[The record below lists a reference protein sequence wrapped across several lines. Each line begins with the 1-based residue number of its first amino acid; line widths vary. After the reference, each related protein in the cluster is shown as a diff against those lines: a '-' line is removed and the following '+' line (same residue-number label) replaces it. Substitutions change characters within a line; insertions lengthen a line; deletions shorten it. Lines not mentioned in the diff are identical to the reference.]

1 MHSLHTAGLLPAQYE
16 LSRHAAE
23 RYAVLTAVKEQR
35 ALNRRSSRPKR
46 VVEAV
51 RQPLAIHD

>member
-1 MHSLHTAGLLPAQYE
+1 MHTLHPVNLQPDQSE

-23 RYAVLTAVKEQR
+23 RYALLTAVKEQR

-46 VVEAV
+46 VVEAT

>member
-1 MHSLHTAGLLPAQYE
+1 MHSLHTAGLLPAQAE
-16 LSRHAAE
+16 ISRHAAK
-23 RYAVLTAVKEQR
+23 RYAFLTAVREQR

-51 RQPLAIHD
+51 AQPFAIHD

>member
-1 MHSLHTAGLLPAQYE
+1 MYTNPPSGYE

-23 RYAVLTAVKEQR
+23 RYALLTAVKEQR
-35 ALNRRSSRPKR
+35 AQKRRSSRPKR
-46 VVEAV
+46 VVEAA